1 MPSKPSCSRTASAL
15 ALAASL
21 QMTTPAAAD
30 DATPRL
36 GVSPVRDVI
45 QAMTLE
51 EKVALVL
58 GQGMAGMS
66 GGMQGPVVGGDTNSR
81 VPGAA
86 GTTFPIARLGIPSI
100 VMADG
105 PAGLRI
111 TPTRDDAPN
120 QTFHATAFPIAS
132 LLASSWDDALV
143 ERVGEAMGA
152 EAAAYGVDV
161 FLTPALNLHRYPLGG
176 RNFEYYSEDPL
187 VSGKMAAAMIRGI
200 QSQDVGTSAK
210 HYAANNHEWNR
221 NTLNVKVSER
231 ALRELYLKGF
241 EIAVKESS
249 PWTIMTSYNRI
260 NGTYTSESPWL
271 LQEVLRDQWGFE
283 GVVMTDWFAGADA
296 VKQMQAGNDLLMP
309 GTQAQQQALLNAA
322 RQGKL
327 DVQVLD
333 RNIERILDLIMRT
346 RTFRHESVSNRP
358 DLDAHARISR
368 QAATEGMVLLK
379 NERDALP
386 LAAGKKLA
394 LFGNS
399 AHDIII
405 GGTGSGDVHEAYSV
419 TLPQGLEHA
428 GYATDKALS
437 QVYAEHIKAAKARRP
452 ETNPFLAPPPL
463 PELVPTVEQ
472 IDAAATAN
480 DVGLITIGRNSGEF
494 IDRKAKDDFYLTE
507 AEQTLIRSV
516 SAAFHKAGKPV
527 VVVLNIGGVIEVAS
541 WRDQVDAILLAWQPG
556 QEAGHAMAD
565 VLSGKVNP
573 SGKLTDTFALDLKDY
588 PAAENFPGVT
598 LLGPDPAAS
607 GGIVI
612 NDRAAEV
619 EYRDDIRVGYRHFNT
634 RGVEVAYPFGY
645 GTSYTRFEYRDLK
658 LTRED
663 VGFTASVIVTN
674 TGRRA
679 GKEVVQLYV
688 LAPNNA
694 LDKPHAELRAYAR
707 TRLLQPGQSQKL
719 VMRVEPLGLTSFDPA
734 VHRWVAHPGRYT
746 VSVGAS
752 SRDIRQQAHF
762 DIKDELSF
770 MP

>member
-1 MPSKPSCSRTASAL
+1 MASKPSCSRTASAL
-15 ALAASL
+15 ALAASM
-21 QMTTPAAAD
+21 QMTTPAVAD

-36 GVSPVRDVI
+36 GVSPIREVI

-66 GGMQGPVVGGDTNSR
+66 GGMQGPVVGVDTNSR

-100 VMADG
+100 VLADG

-111 TPTRDDAPN
+111 DPKRDDAPN

-221 NTLNVKVSER
+221 NTINVKVSER

-249 PWTIMTSYNRI
+249 PWTIMTSYNQI

-271 LQEVLRDQWGFE
+271 LQDVLRDEWGFE

-309 GTQAQQQALLNAA
+309 GTQSQQQALLNAA
-322 RQGKL
+322 RQGQL

-346 RTFRHESVSNRP
+346 RTFRHEPVSNSP
-358 DLDAHARISR
+358 DLDAHAQISR
-368 QAATEGMVLLK
+368 KAATEGMVLLK
-379 NERDALP
+379 NERDTLP
-386 LAAGKKLA
+386 LEAGKKLV

-419 TLPQGLEHA
+419 ALPRGLENA
-428 GYATDKALS
+428 GYATDKVLS
-437 QVYAEHIKAAKARRP
+437 QAYVEHIKAAKARRP
-452 ETNPFLAPPPL
+452 ETNPFLAPQPL
-463 PELVPTVEQ
+463 PELVPTAEQ

-480 DVGLITIGRNSGEF
+480 DVALITIGRNSGEF

-516 SAAFHKAGKPV
+516 SAAFHKVGKPV

-556 QEAGHAMAD
+556 QEAGNAMAD

-619 EYRDDIRVGYRHFNT
+619 DYRDDIRVGYRHFNT

-645 GTSYTRFEYRDLK
+645 GLSYTRFEYRDLK

-663 VGFTASVIVTN
+663 AGFTASVIVTN
-674 TGRRA
+674 NGRRA

-688 LAPNNA
+688 SSPNNV
-694 LDKPHAELRAYAR
+694 LEKPAAELRAYAR
-707 TRLLQPGQSQKL
+707 TRLLQPGQSQRL
-719 VMRVEPLGLTSFDPA
+719 VMRVDSRGLTSFDPA
-734 VHRWVAHPGRYT
+734 AYRWVAHPGRYT
-746 VSVGAS
+746 VSIGAS

>member
-15 ALAASL
+15 VLAASL
-21 QMTTPAAAD
+21 QMTAPAVAD

-36 GVSPVRDVI
+36 GVSPVCDVI

-66 GGMQGPVVGGDTNSR
+66 GGMQGPVVGVDTNSR

-100 VMADG
+100 VLADG

-111 TPTRDDAPN
+111 DPTRDDAPN

-221 NTLNVKVSER
+221 NTINVKVSER

-271 LQEVLRDQWGFE
+271 LQDVLRDEWGFE

-296 VKQMQAGNDLLMP
+296 VRQMQAGNDLLMP
-309 GTQAQQQALLNAA
+309 GTQSQQQALLNAA
-322 RQGKL
+322 RQGQL

-346 RTFRHESVSNRP
+346 RTFRHEPVSNSP
-358 DLDAHARISR
+358 DLDAHAQISR
-368 QAATEGMVLLK
+368 KAAMEGMVLLK
-379 NERDALP
+379 NERDTLP

-419 TLPQGLEHA
+419 ALPQGLENA
-428 GYATDKALS
+428 GYTTDKALS
-437 QVYAEHIKAAKARRP
+437 QAYAEHIRRQRHVAR
-452 ETNPFLAPPPL
+452 
-463 PELVPTVEQ
+463 
-472 IDAAATAN
+472 
-480 DVGLITIGRNSGEF
+480 
-494 IDRKAKDDFYLTE
+494 
-507 AEQTLIRSV
+507 
-516 SAAFHKAGKPV
+516 KPI
-527 VVVLNIGGVIEVAS
+527 LS
-541 WRDQVDAILLAWQPG
+541 WHR
-556 QEAGHAMAD
+556 HRC
-565 VLSGKVNP
+565 P
-573 SGKLTDTFALDLKDY
+573 SWC
-588 PAAENFPGVT
+588 
-598 LLGPDPAAS
+598 
-607 GGIVI
+607 
-612 NDRAAEV
+612 
-619 EYRDDIRVGYRHFNT
+619 
-634 RGVEVAYPFGY
+634 
-645 GTSYTRFEYRDLK
+645 
-658 LTRED
+658 
-663 VGFTASVIVTN
+663 
-674 TGRRA
+674 
-679 GKEVVQLYV
+679 
-688 LAPNNA
+688 
-694 LDKPHAELRAYAR
+694 
-707 TRLLQPGQSQKL
+707 
-719 VMRVEPLGLTSFDPA
+719 
-734 VHRWVAHPGRYT
+734 RW
-746 VSVGAS
+746 S
-752 SRDIRQQAHF
+752 SRLTLPLRPMMS
-762 DIKDELSF
+762 LSSPSAGIPVNSSTARPR
-770 MP
+770 MTSI

>member
-21 QMTTPAAAD
+21 QMTAPAVAD

-66 GGMQGPVVGGDTNSR
+66 GGMQGPVVGVDANSR

-86 GTTFPIARLGIPSI
+86 GTTFPIARLGIPSV

-111 TPTRDDAPN
+111 NPTRDDAPN

-260 NGTYTSESPWL
+260 NGTYTSESLWL
-271 LQEVLRDQWGFE
+271 LQDVLRDEWGFE
-283 GVVMTDWFAGADA
+283 GIVMTDWFAGADA

-309 GTQAQQQALLNAA
+309 GTQSQQQALLNAA
-322 RQGKL
+322 RNGQL

-346 RTFRHESVSNRP
+346 RTFRHEHVSNRP

-419 TLPQGLEHA
+419 ALPEGLESA
-428 GYATDKALS
+428 GYAPDKTLA
-437 QVYAEHIKAAKARRP
+437 QAYAQHIKAEKARRP

-463 PELVPTVEQ
+463 PEWVPTVEQ
-472 IDAAATAN
+472 IDAAVTAN

-494 IDRKAKDDFYLTE
+494 IDRKAEDDFYLTE

-527 VVVLNIGGVIEVAS
+527 VAVLNIGGVIEVAS

-619 EYRDDIRVGYRHFNT
+619 EYRDDIWVGYRHFNT
-634 RGVEVAYPFGY
+634 RGVNVAYPFGY
-645 GTSYTRFEYRDLK
+645 GLSYIRFEYRDLK

-663 VGFTASVIVTN
+663 AGFTASVIVTN

-688 LAPNNA
+688 STPNNA
-694 LDKPHAELRAYAR
+694 LEKPAAELRAYAR
-707 TRLLQPGQSQKL
+707 TRLLQPGQSQTL
-719 VMRVEPLGLTSFDPA
+719 VMRAEPRGLTSFDPA

-746 VSVGAS
+746 VRIGAS
-752 SRDIRQQAHF
+752 SRDIRQQVHF
-762 DIKDELSF
+762 DMKDGLSF